1 LWISEGWRNK
11 TIISIDGSFSQLLKH
26 GCSNWKGATGALFFL
41 SKMNGIKGI
50 NGFSCQKA
58 IFHVVLQSLER
69 AVLNGQRSRSTMDSI
84 RVSEALDSGSI
95 PDETTT
101 IRV

>member
-1 LWISEGWRNK
+1 M
-11 TIISIDGSFSQLLKH
+11 
-26 GCSNWKGATGALFFL
+26 
-41 SKMNGIKGI
+41 SKMSDRKGI

-69 AVLNGQRSRSTMDSI
+69 AVSHAQRSRSTMDSI

-101 IRV
+101 IRLKPLIIRGFYII